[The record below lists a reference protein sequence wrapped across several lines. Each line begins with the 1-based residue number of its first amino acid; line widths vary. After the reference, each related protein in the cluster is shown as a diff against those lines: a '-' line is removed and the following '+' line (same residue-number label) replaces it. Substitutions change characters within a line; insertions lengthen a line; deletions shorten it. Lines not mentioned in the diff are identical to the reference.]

1 MTALTG
7 RARWVRRWLRDRAER
22 EIVVVAHGDI
32 LRYITDGTNSGEPW
46 RNAEVK
52 VYTFLNDENDAEA
65 VMIPFVATGVVSE
78 SKPTNSRLW
87 LRHIGRTESVY

>member
-1 MTALTG
+1 M
-7 RARWVRRWLRDRAER
+7 RDRPER

-52 VYTFLNDENDAEA
+52 EYTFLSDEKDADA
-65 VMIPFVATGVVSE
+65 VMIPFVTTGVVPE
-78 SKPTNSRLW
+78 GGIEPTNSRLW
-87 LRHIGRTESVY
+87 LGPIGRTEMVY